1 MIVAVYC
8 FHKYIIPQKGDF
20 RYGFSL
26 FSIQKIDD
34 FSSSVFVRLF
44 KQPLF
49 YLLAVS
55 AEISIYFYV
64 FLTIFQRYFLS
75 QTKKLSFKL
84 LTIRAKK
91 AIIKECEKRK
101 GWIMPFC
108 RAAEFMAPLPRS
120 VRTNGQMT

>member
-8 FHKYIIPQKGDF
+8 FHKYIIPQKGCF
-20 RYGFSL
+20 RYGFCL
-26 FSIQKIDD
+26 FSIQKTDD
-34 FSSSVFVRLF
+34 FSSSVFVKLF

-55 AEISIYFYV
+55 AVISIYFYV

-108 RAAEFMAPLPRS
+108 RAAEFTDPLPRS
-120 VRTNGQMT
+120 VRTDRQMT

>member
-1 MIVAVYC
+1 MIVEVYC
-8 FHKYIIPQKGDF
+8 FHKYIIPQKGCF

-26 FSIQKIDD
+26 FSIQKTDD
-34 FSSSVFVRLF
+34 FSFSVFVRLF
-44 KQPLF
+44 KQPIF
-49 YLLAVS
+49 YPLAVS

-108 RAAEFMAPLPRS
+108 RAAEFTAPLPRS
-120 VRTNGQMT
+120 VRTDRQTT